1 MVEMAINL
9 LYIGFY
15 DNIFTKKQNF
25 FVTKIRITILY
36 RIREAL

>member
-25 FVTKIRITILY
+25 L
-36 RIREAL
+36 